1 MIEVIVNF
9 SVQCYKYTNFK
20 RWRLL
25 SYNETINNIFN
36 MVDLLK
42 ESDKV
47 PEIIMYGE

>member
-1 MIEVIVNF
+1 MIEVLVNL

-20 RWRLL
+20 RWRPL

-42 ESDKV
+42 ESNKV
-47 PEIIMYGE
+47 PEIITYGQ